1 MVLLADSEIGTRN
14 EVFRLFKLGKLH
26 LICSRLGLTK
36 LRMSTDAPLWVE
48 ASLLRVHNRYTV
60 DDGFEMTDFKKEASK
75 MLREAYSEK
84 QIRVK
89 LEKKLINLKF
99 N

>member
-1 MVLLADSEIGTRN
+1 M
-14 EVFRLFKLGKLH
+14 
-26 LICSRLGLTK
+26 
-36 LRMSTDAPLWVE
+36 
-48 ASLLRVHNRYTV
+48 HNRYTV
-60 DDGFEMTDFKKEASK
+60 DDSFEMTDLKKEASK

-89 LEKKLINLKF
+89 LEKELINLKF